1 MGTKVNAFREVSCK
15 LIFLL
20 YLVGVVFIPIEPN
33 ITNKII
39 NITGAFS
46 FLLLLISGEYRSY
59 QRSILVLAL
68 GIFLLGALDLAW
80 YGFYKTHDVIYKN
93 GYRGYLEAGK
103 MLIFSS
109 FTFLLLSKHRF
120 SQNLS
125 FHFVV
130 ALIAQIVVIG
140 RAFYQGIYLHAER
153 IPLSAMG
160 GDIGQMG
167 AATIAAY
174 MITFVALYASIV
186 FLSLKSKYKW
196 PIFYINFAL
205 TFAAI
210 MMTETR
216 AAFVTYPLMTI
227 VLLFIQHLNQK
238 TYLVKGLCG
247 FIVLLIVCGVIF
259 NKDIIR
265 RVNDMKLDITSYYD
279 NNHSTSS
286 VGARFSMIQAGYAS
300 RPEGL
305 KWQSLEQRATKI
317 IALSGI
323 DPVYQGATL
332 FLNVHMHNELAEAI
346 STKGIFGIIFLVIF
360 YFGLIHY
367 CLRERLYLLLVFPS
381 SIILFGLSDVIT
393 HAKPIPASWIVCL
406 MLSIAVLGKKK
417 EDNI

>member
-103 MLIFSS
+103 MLVFSA
-109 FTFLLLSKHRF
+109 FTFLLLSKQRF
-120 SQNLS
+120 SHNIKS
-125 FHFVV
+125 HVV
-130 ALIAQIVVIG
+130 AASIVQGVMIG
-140 RAFYQGIYLHAER
+140 RSFYQNIYLHAER

-167 AATIAAY
+167 AATVAAY
-174 MITFVALYASIV
+174 MITFCALYSSIV
-186 FLSLKSKYKW
+186 FLSLHSKYKW
-196 PIFYINFAL
+196 PLFYINFAL
-205 TFAAI
+205 TLAAI
-210 MMTETR
+210 MMTGTR
-216 AAFVTYPLMTI
+216 SAFFTYPLMT
-227 VLLFIQHLNQK
+227 VFLLFIQNQNQK
-238 TYLVKGLCG
+238 KYLLKGLCG
-247 FIVLLIVCGVIF
+247 FMFLLIGCGLLF
-259 NKDIIR
+259 NKDITKRIDDFKS
-265 RVNDMKLDITSYYD
+265 DMVSYS
-279 NNHSTSS
+279 NKSNSMSS
-286 VGARFSMIQAGYAS
+286 VGARLSMIQAGFAS

-305 KWQSLEQRATKI
+305 HWQSLEQRAVKI
-317 IALSGI
+317 TDLSQR
-323 DPVYQGATL
+323 DSVYLGATV
-332 FLNVHMHNELAEAI
+332 FMDVHMHNELAEAI